1 MSKQLQQNQTDINQ
15 RLSVYDGQIANI
27 TLQVNFTFEIILSF
41 MKLSISFVESI
52 IIINCFV
59 WFLFYSINYRSY
71 EIYLFLIVLFL
82 SYLLKFQ
89 VNNLGTRLT
98 LIEKKI
104 NENKDLISSSDAT
117 KSVNVLPE
125 VAKLGSNYRDL
136 SDSVKSLKD
145 ITNSLKLYQ
154 TILSSN
160 ITSINVSNNNLF
172 FFFMINNY

>member
-1 MSKQLQQNQTDINQ
+1 M
-15 RLSVYDGQIANI
+15 
-27 TLQVNFTFEIILSF
+27 
-41 MKLSISFVESI
+41 
-52 IIINCFV
+52 
-59 WFLFYSINYRSY
+59 
-71 EIYLFLIVLFL
+71 
-82 SYLLKFQ
+82 
-89 VNNLGTRLT
+89 GTRLA

-145 ITNSLKLYQ
+145 ITSSLKLYQ

-160 ITSINVSNNNLF
+160 ITSINVSNHNHIC
-172 FFFMINNY
+172 FMIINY

>member
-1 MSKQLQQNQTDINQ
+1 MLCRNY
-15 RLSVYDGQIANI
+15 YDY
-27 TLQVNFTFEIILSF
+27 
-41 MKLSISFVESI
+41 K
-52 IIINCFV
+52 
-59 WFLFYSINYRSY
+59 LFYSINHRSY

-89 VNNLGTRLT
+89 ITNLGSRLA

-154 TILSSN
+154 TILGSN
-160 ITSINVSNNNLF
+160 ITSINVSNNIHF
-172 FFFMINNY
+172 FLR